1 MPKSVKKIGIHKH
14 ILYPLDVSDKSS
26 HAKEIA
32 VLQDMR
38 KHFGS
43 QLSVITVLP
52 DYGASIVAQ
61 YFSKVAEETL
71 KKDAKKALKAFV
83 KEHFDNPDDI
93 NLIVAQGGI
102 YERIIEAAREVKA
115 DVIVMTAHR
124 PGLQDYLLGP
134 NAAKVVRHSE
144 ISVLVIRED

>member
-1 MPKSVKKIGIHKH
+1 MPKLQKASGIYKH
-14 ILYPLDVSDKSS
+14 ILFPMDVSDKSS

-32 VLQDMR
+32 VVRDMQ
-38 KHFGS
+38 KHFGAK
-43 QLSVITVLP
+43 LSIITVLP

-61 YFSKVAEETL
+61 YFSKVTEEAL
-71 KKDAKKALKAFV
+71 KKDAHKALKAFAR
-83 KEHFDNPDDI
+83 EHFEKPDEV

-102 YERIIEAAREVKA
+102 YEHIIEAARNVKA

>member
-1 MPKSVKKIGIHKH
+1 MPKTQKKSGIYKH
-14 ILYPLDVSDKSS
+14 ILYPLDISDKSS

-32 VLQDMR
+32 VLRDMR

-43 QLSVITVLP
+43 KLSIITVLP

-61 YFSKVAEETL
+61 YFSKVAEDTL
-71 KKDAKKALKAFV
+71 KKDALKALKLFA
-83 KEHFDNPDDI
+83 KEHFSNPEDI
-93 NLIVAQGGI
+93 NLIVEQGGI
-102 YERIIEAAREVKA
+102 YERIIAAAESVKA

>member
-1 MPKSVKKIGIHKH
+1 MPKSQNKSGIHKH
-14 ILYPLDVSDKSS
+14 ILYPLDISDKSS

-32 VLQDMR
+32 VIQDMR

-43 QLSVITVLP
+43 QLSIITVLP

-61 YFSKVAEETL
+61 YFTKVAEDTM
-71 KKDAKKALKAFV
+71 KKDAMKALKAFA
-83 KEHFDNPDDI
+83 KEHFDKPETVK
-93 NLIVAQGGI
+93 LIVAQGGI

-134 NAAKVVRHSE
+134 NAAKVVRHCE